1 MPSPGVVH
9 ISRFV
14 TSTNNAFKNYIDYLD
29 RKEAIRNDA
38 FNRYSLYND
47 YMGNPVKTT
56 GLFNKEKDIL
66 SDIEKE
72 NIKELFVMAQQ
83 KGSIMWQDVFSFDN
97 KWLEKQGL
105 YHSGS
110 KSLDEEKLKHA
121 VRESMNELFEKDNLK
136 GSGIWS
142 AAIHYNTDNIHIHVA
157 TCEPNP
163 TKRRGKR
170 KPKIMYNMKSK
181 FVNSLLDAEKD
192 YKKINEIIRENL
204 IKSKQE
210 FSSTS
215 DYEMKKMFKKVIT
228 NLPVDKRQWHYN
240 YNTMKNS
247 RVYLDKMTAYYINT
261 YKKKEYN
268 ELLKKL
274 DKQEEVL
281 KTIYGV
287 GQFEKYKDYK
297 TNKIKDLQ
305 TRMGNTI
312 LKEVKVFIKEKENRA
327 DYCKSSTRNKTMNIH
342 ISRRDID
349 RLSKALSDESSHWK
363 NMNYYE
369 KLEKEIEYNNQR

>member
-47 YMGNPVKTT
+47 YMGNPIKTT
-56 GLFNKEKDIL
+56 GLFTKEKDVL

-72 NIKELFVMAQQ
+72 KIKELFVMAQQ

-163 TKRRGKR
+163 TKKRGKR
-170 KPKIMYNMKSK
+170 KHKIMYNMKSK
-181 FVNSLLDAEKD
+181 FVNSLFDAEKD
-192 YKKINEIIRENL
+192 YEKINEIIRENL

-228 NLPVDKRQWHYN
+228 NLPADKRQWHYN

-312 LKEVKVFIKEKENRA
+312 LKEVKVFIKEKEDRA
-327 DYCKSSTRNKTMNIH
+327 NHYKSGTRNKPMNIR

-349 RLSKALSDESSHWK
+349 RISKALSDESSHWK

>member
-1 MPSPGVVH
+1 MASPSVVH

-14 TSTNNAFKNYIDYLD
+14 VSTNKAFKSYIDYLD

-56 GLFNKEKDIL
+56 GLFTNDKSVLSEDEKEK
-66 SDIEKE
+66 
-72 NIKELFVMAQQ
+72 IKKLFVEAQEN
-83 KGSIMWQDVFSFDN
+83 GSIMWQDVFSFDN
-97 KWLEKQGL
+97 KWLEEQGL
-105 YHSGS
+105 YHSKS

-121 VRESMNELFEKDNLK
+121 VRESMSELFEKDNLK

-163 TKRRGKR
+163 TKIRGKR
-170 KPKIMYNMKSK
+170 KPKIMDNMKSK
-181 FVNSLLDAEKD
+181 FVNSLFNAEKD
-192 YKKINEIIRENL
+192 YKKINEIIRDNL

-210 FSSTS
+210 FSSSS
-215 DYEMKKMFKKVIT
+215 DYEMKKMFKEVIK
-228 NLPVDKRQWHYN
+228 NLPADKRQWHYN
-240 YNTMKNS
+240 YNSMKDA

-261 YKKKEYN
+261 YKKKEYH
-268 ELLKKL
+268 ELIKKL
-274 DKQEEVL
+274 DKQEKVL
-281 KTIYGV
+281 KTIYGE
-287 GQFEKYKDYK
+287 GKLEKYKDYK
-297 TNKIKDLQ
+297 KNKIKDLQ

-312 LKEVKVFIKEKENRA
+312 LKEVKVFIKEKENRINS
-327 DYCKSSTRNKTMNIH
+327 CKFNSKNKSMSVH
-342 ISRRDID
+342 ISRKDID

-369 KLEKEIEYNNQR
+369 KLEKEIENNNQR

>member
-47 YMGNPVKTT
+47 YMGNPIKTT
-56 GLFNKEKDIL
+56 GLFTKEKDIL

-163 TKRRGKR
+163 TKKRGKR
-170 KPKIMYNMKSK
+170 KPRIMDNMKSK
-181 FVNSLLDAEKD
+181 FVNSLFDAEKD

-215 DYEMKKMFKKVIT
+215 DYEMKKMFKDVIA
-228 NLPVDKRQWHYN
+228 NLPTDKRHWHYN
-240 YNTMKNS
+240 YNTMKNA
-247 RVYLDKMTAYYINT
+247 RVHLDKMTAYYINT

-287 GQFEKYKDYK
+287 GKFEKYKDYK
-297 TNKIKDLQ
+297 KNKIKDLQ

-312 LKEVKVFIKEKENRA
+312 LKEVKIFIKEKEDMANS
-327 DYCKSSTRNKTMNIH
+327 CKSSSKNKSMNIH